1 MTKTERFLV
10 HIARTRAKKV
20 REPRPK
26 NVMTRRSRRFVPS
39 GKNAALFAAAI
50 AAGMTPSQRRS
61 KPA

>member
-1 MTKTERFLV
+1 M

-26 NVMTRRSRRFVPS
+26 NVVTRRSRRFVPS

-50 AAGMTPSQRRS
+50 AAGMSPSAKRG

>member
-1 MTKTERFLV
+1 MTKSERFLM

-26 NVMTRRSRRFVPS
+26 NVAHRHTRRFVPS

-50 AAGMTPSQRRS
+50 AAGMTPSAKRS